1 MKKPYQ
7 LMTNIN
13 DSEFKGNWDGREF
26 ILNEGETKLLPT
38 FLADRFAEQV
48 AIVICNKL
56 KKDLISKEEMKELK
70 DKMLGSEIVEVELP
84 EKSATDILVEEIEY
98 ANKHY
103 LNK

>member
-1 MKKPYQ
+1 
-7 LMTNIN
+7 
-13 DSEFKGNWDGREF
+13 
-26 ILNEGETKLLPT
+26 
-38 FLADRFAEQV
+38 
-48 AIVICNKL
+48 
-56 KKDLISKEEMKELK
+56 MKELK